1 MKKILLLATSISYL
15 SANAQDIP
23 ARIDEYFKKQHEGGA
38 FNGNVLIASHDTIIY
53 KQSFG
58 LAEIATGR
66 KLNDTSVFELASV
79 SKQFTAMG
87 IVLLATEGKLKY
99 TDSLRHF
106 FPDMPY
112 SNITIEHLLHHTSGL
127 PDYMDMVKNK
137 TDRGSIVGNEDLI
150 RLLIQFKP
158 PVNFKAGEKWEYSNT
173 GYALLASI
181 IEKVSGQ
188 PFGEYLKAKIF
199 KPLGMRHTE
208 VYRRRLEN
216 RKVENYA
223 YGYVKE
229 SPDSKNMILP
239 DDHPNYKDMVHRL
252 DGIVGDGTVNSTT
265 GDLLTWSLALDNN
278 RLVPA
283 GVKERI
289 FSAGKLNNGEMHSYG
304 YGWITDNQFGNV
316 KVVSHSGGWPG
327 YNTLIEKHL
336 DTRKTIIL
344 LNNYD
349 NMLIQYDKLLNII
362 DGIKEEARKEI
373 KLDSLKLKQYE
384 GIYQLMPEFFIT
396 ITAKGERIFA
406 QVTGQG
412 QFEIYPEKEDL
423 FFYKVVEAQLK
434 FIRNEQKEIISTILI
449 QNRREV
455 DCKKIK

>member
-1 MKKILLLATSISYL
+1 
-15 SANAQDIP
+15 
-23 ARIDEYFKKQHEGGA
+23 
-38 FNGNVLIASHDTIIY
+38 
-53 KQSFG
+53 
-58 LAEIATGR
+58 
-66 KLNDTSVFELASV
+66 
-79 SKQFTAMG
+79 
-87 IVLLATEGKLKY
+87 
-99 TDSLRHF
+99 
-106 FPDMPY
+106 
-112 SNITIEHLLHHTSGL
+112 
-127 PDYMDMVKNK
+127 
-137 TDRGSIVGNEDLI
+137 
-150 RLLIQFKP
+150 
-158 PVNFKAGEKWEYSNT
+158 
-173 GYALLASI
+173 
-181 IEKVSGQ
+181 
-188 PFGEYLKAKIF
+188 
-199 KPLGMRHTE
+199 MRHTE

-239 DDHPNYKDMVHRL
+239 DDHPNYKDMVRRL